1 MNPQCN
7 KVRVQK
13 ISIHLMFILI
23 FWQND
28 CCELYQVISIHL
40 MFILIKQKKRM
51 PCGGTRN
58 FNTSHVYINR
68 NLCPVYGTLII
79 ISIHLMFILIG
90 ERIKENTFYTHFNTS
105 HVYINLAYAFLR
117 CSAEII
123 SIHLMFILILSR
135 DRRMASVQNI
145 SIHLMF
151 ILIAKRSEIY
161 RTPVY
166 ISIHL
171 MFILIFPFEVGKKGI
186 NLFQYISCL
195 Y

>member
-1 MNPQCN
+1 MFILIMNPQCN

-123 SIHLMFILILSR
+123 SIHLMFILIQRFYQLFR
-135 DRRMASVQNI
+135 
-145 SIHLMF
+145 F
-151 ILIAKRSEIY
+151 Y
-161 RTPVY
+161 Y
-166 ISIHL
+166 ISNSLKIPA
-171 MFILIFPFEVGKKGI
+171 FSNFSQV
-186 NLFQYISCL
+186 
-195 Y
+195 